1 MYQGFLF
8 PYPGGSGWFYFR
20 IRADP
25 DGFISVSGRI
35 RMVLSDPDPII
46 ENDRQNV
53 QTKARDQKNYFIAR
67 FLMVFS
73 CFFKGYFLKY
83 YVDCKKQEN

>member
-1 MYQGFLF
+1 
-8 PYPGGSGWFYFR
+8 
-20 IRADP
+20 
-25 DGFISVSGRI
+25 
-35 RMVLSDPDPII
+35 MVLSDPDPII

-53 QTKARDQKNYFIAR
+53 QTKARDQKNYFIER